1 MYQSNRLALFHYWV
15 AFGLF
20 APAVVLG
27 FWQMLMRSPLPA
39 PLDDPV
45 AYYASVTLHGTVMAY
60 VLTTF
65 FIMGFGYAVA
75 ATSLGRPVRGMT
87 AAWIGFVICLLGTVI
102 AAVTILAGRASV
114 LYTFYPPLLASTWY
128 YGGVFLLVGGSMIWV
143 VLMIIN
149 MIAWKRDNPG
159 EPVPLAMFAITATAL
174 LWAWSASGVV
184 IELLGV
190 ILPAAFGWTTKIDA
204 GLGRTLFSVTLHSIV
219 YFWLMPAY
227 IAYYTLAPQ
236 AAGGRLYSDTMGR
249 LTFIMLLVFAVPV
262 GMHHL
267 FADPEVGGG
276 FKFLQGFLTFFV
288 ALPTLLTVFSICASL
303 EIAGRARGGR
313 GLLGWIGA
321 LPWEE
326 PMVLA
331 VALSLVMLG
340 LGGFGGFINMSYAMN
355 SMIHNTSWVTAHFH
369 LIFGGAV
376 VIMYFAIAYEMWPRI
391 TGKPLRSKTL
401 GSLAAVVV
409 VLGHADHHDPL
420 AHRRADGP
428 AASRRHLR
436 LQHTVRRPHGRP
448 GRYLGDR
455 RFDPAEFSN
464 SVDHRARSLAC
475 GRENGHRA
483 AELCA
488 CGQPAGAGPGRAE
501 WLRAVELDPAGTDAS
516 GLRLSDW
523 PIPVCPQT
531 SFGCGLRRDPWTR
544 QRAEPAMTR
553 DKGPFSLANPWP
565 RAGWGALA
573 VILGISLVLGFIVLS
588 RYQQN
593 GEPLGVWA
601 AICRGLGIA
610 PDVEPAS
617 APQPPLRTATLVA
630 WTGGTLDQ
638 IAAGNAKDGAFVAL
652 NCTACHGEGGVST
665 SDLIPT
671 LAGMDPA
678 VIYKQLADYRSGKRL
693 WGVMNGMAKALS
705 VKDSADVASYFAG
718 RPGGLPAVTGLRVP
732 EAGRTLRQSNPAIR
746 LVFAGDPARGIA
758 PCSACHGPGGY
769 KLGAPALQQQ
779 RTPYI
784 ESQLL
789 AFAQG
794 MRQNDISEQMRTIAT
809 QLTPEEMHAVA
820 AYYGGG
826 L

>member
-1 MYQSNRLALFHYWV
+1 MYQSNRLVLFHCWV

-20 APAVVLG
+20 LPAVVLG

-87 AAWIGFVICLLGTVI
+87 AAWIGFVVCLLGTVI

-114 LYTFYPPLLASTWY
+114 LYTFYPPLLASPWY

-149 MIAWKRDNPG
+149 MAAWKRDNPG

-174 LWAWSASGVV
+174 LWAWAASGVV

-204 GLGRTLFSVTLHSIV
+204 GLGRTLFSVTLHAIV

-227 IAYYTLAPQ
+227 IAFYTLVPQ
-236 AAGGRLYSDTMGR
+236 AAGGRQYSDTMGR

-288 ALPTLLTVFSICASL
+288 ALPTLLTVFSVCGSL

-331 VALSLVMLG
+331 VAFSLVMLG

-391 TGKPLRSKTL
+391 TGKPLRSK
-401 GSLAAVVV
+401 GLARWQLWLWFWGMLITTIPWHIAG
-409 VLGHADHHDPL
+409 LMGQP
-420 AHRRADGP
+420 RR
-428 AASRRHLR
+428 
-436 LQHTVRRPHGRP
+436 V
-448 GRYLGDR
+448 
-455 RFDPAEFSN
+455 AEFDYSIPFVARTAVLVDI
-464 SVDHRARSLAC
+464 SVIGGLILLSSAILFIIVLVRSHVGERTVIVPL
-475 GRENGHRA
+475 
-483 AELCA
+483 
-488 CGQPAGAGPGRAE
+488 QY
-501 WLRAVELDPAGTDAS
+501 
-516 GLRLSDW
+516 
-523 PIPVCPQT
+523 
-531 SFGCGLRRDPWTR
+531 
-544 QRAEPAMTR
+544 
-553 DKGPFSLANPWP
+553 
-565 RAGWGALA
+565 ALA
-573 VILGISLVLGFIVLS
+573 VNPPARVPAALNGFALWNSILLVLMLVAYGYPIGQFLFVL
-588 RYQQN
+588 
-593 GEPLGVWA
+593 EPHSAPVYDVT
-601 AICRGLGIA
+601 RG
-610 PDVEPAS
+610 PAS
-617 APQPPLRTATLVA
+617 V
-630 WTGGTLDQ
+630 
-638 IAAGNAKDGAFVAL
+638 
-652 NCTACHGEGGVST
+652 
-665 SDLIPT
+665 
-671 LAGMDPA
+671 
-678 VIYKQLADYRSGKRL
+678 
-693 WGVMNGMAKALS
+693 
-705 VKDSADVASYFAG
+705 
-718 RPGGLPAVTGLRVP
+718 
-732 EAGRTLRQSNPAIR
+732 QSPR
-746 LVFAGDPARGIA
+746 
-758 PCSACHGPGGY
+758 
-769 KLGAPALQQQ
+769 
-779 RTPYI
+779 
-784 ESQLL
+784 
-789 AFAQG
+789 
-794 MRQNDISEQMRTIAT
+794 
-809 QLTPEEMHAVA
+809 
-820 AYYGGG
+820 
-826 L
+826 